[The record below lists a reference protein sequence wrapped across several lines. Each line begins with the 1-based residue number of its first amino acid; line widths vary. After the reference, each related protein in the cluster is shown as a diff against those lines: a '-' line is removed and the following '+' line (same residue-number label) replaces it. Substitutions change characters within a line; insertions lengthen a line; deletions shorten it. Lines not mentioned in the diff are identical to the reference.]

1 VKCEFAET
9 LSRRL
14 YNGIERTDSLANLLQ
29 AGGQLE
35 AHYRKMCPCYG
46 FPPVDRI
53 CVPEP
58 VVESV
63 PQPTRSF
70 AHGVNAYRVHKCR
83 CETCTIAHRESRRR
97 YRPLSDSVNVRLD
110 PAPLIERLTRDGRL
124 EAVENSVISRWRKD
138 GIGIYSAD
146 KWCIR
151 LGYHP
156 IEVWGQDFYV
166 SIEPSVD

>member
-1 VKCEFAET
+1 MRCEFAET
-9 LSRRL
+9 VSRRL
-14 YNGIERTDSLANLLQ
+14 YNGTERTDSLANLLQ

-35 AHYRKMCPCYG
+35 AHYRKVCPCYG

-58 VVESV
+58 VVEPV
-63 PQPTRSF
+63 APPTRSF
-70 AHGVNAYRVHKCR
+70 AHGLNAYRVYKCR
-83 CETCTIAHRESRRR
+83 CEICITANTESKRK
-97 YRPLSDSVNVRLD
+97 YRPLSDAVKVRLD
-110 PAPLIERLTRDGRL
+110 AQPLISRLTRDGRL
-124 EAVENSVISRWRKD
+124 AAVENSKISSWRKD

-156 IEVWGQDFYV
+156 IEIWGQDFYV
-166 SIEPSVD
+166 SIAPDVD